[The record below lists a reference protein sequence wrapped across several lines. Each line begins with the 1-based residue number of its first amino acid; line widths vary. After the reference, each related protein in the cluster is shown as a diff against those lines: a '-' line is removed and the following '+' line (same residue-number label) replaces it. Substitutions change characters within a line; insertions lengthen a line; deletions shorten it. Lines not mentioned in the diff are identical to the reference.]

1 MTATNPPAASSS
13 MYTIPRVT
21 DLHHAL
27 LAKVEQGEVWWDP
40 RYHHTEGIA
49 GTESTAQPGFV
60 RHVGGHPT
68 RFAELPQLI
77 ALWELAKAG
86 WITPGETP
94 RDPEAA
100 RRARPVLLTT
110 KGLTELREAR
120 DE

>member
-1 MTATNPPAASSS
+1 MTATNPAAASSV
-13 MYTIPRVT
+13 YKIPRVT
-21 DLHHAL
+21 DVHYVL
-27 LAKVEQGEVWWDP
+27 LAEVEQREVWWDP

-60 RHVGGHPT
+60 RRVGGSMT

-86 WITPGETP
+86 WITPGEEP
-94 RDPEAA
+94 RDPDAA

-110 KGLTELREAR
+110 TGLTALREAR